1 AAVAGSKD
9 QSSAQYAAR
18 WVRAQVHRDRGELA
32 KADDEYLW
40 FVKAYNSRDDKDPY
54 KDPED
59 LLYVGL
65 ATSERARGQK
75 SLAED
80 FSSVLND
87 VLPDALK
94 VDKNFWPAKYYA
106 GMLLLEKY
114 NRGEGVD
121 ELDQALKLNPSAAE
135 ALVGKGVAEYQRFEF
150 ANAENFA

>member
-1 AAVAGSKD
+1 
-9 QSSAQYAAR
+9 
-18 WVRAQVHRDRGELA
+18 
-32 KADDEYLW
+32 YLW

-150 ANAENFA
+150 ANAENFAKRAEAKNKRLPELLQLKADIALATGDTAAALAVLEE